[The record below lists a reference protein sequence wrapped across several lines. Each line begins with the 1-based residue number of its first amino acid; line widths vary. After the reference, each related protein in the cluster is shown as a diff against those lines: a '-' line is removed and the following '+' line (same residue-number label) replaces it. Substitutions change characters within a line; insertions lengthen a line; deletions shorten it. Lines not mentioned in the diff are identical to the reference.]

1 MIGQTFIRS
10 GCFLL
15 FICLITQSAFAA
27 PIKNSEIDYA
37 MTVRIDPI
45 ARTIE
50 GKSIITVSK
59 PRELTLVLGQ
69 AYEVTQAL
77 LNGNALGIGREQSN
91 QPHTW
96 RIPFDF
102 SQQHRFEIHWQGK
115 LAQLDDSLDH

>member
-1 MIGQTFIRS
+1 
-10 GCFLL
+10 
-15 FICLITQSAFAA
+15 
-27 PIKNSEIDYA
+27 

-45 ARTIE
+45 TRTIE

-91 QPHTW
+91 QPHT
-96 RIPFDF
+96 
-102 SQQHRFEIHWQGK
+102 
-115 LAQLDDSLDH
+115 